1 MLFKVDFK
9 LHLISFIIKTL
20 ELYPLLVEIMPVNIF
35 IKLLDKQEKEHN
47 VTWEL
52 KIIALLCQIVINK
65 TLLMPLSMPL
75 SVQVDKDVW
84 P

>member
-20 ELYPLLVEIMPVNIF
+20 ELYPSLEEIMLVNIF

-47 VTWEL
+47 VTWAL
-52 KIIALLCQIVINK
+52 KIIASLCQTVINK
-65 TLLMPLSMPL
+65 TLLMPLLMPL

>member
-20 ELYPLLVEIMPVNIF
+20 ELYPSLEEIMLVNIF
-35 IKLLDKQEKEHN
+35 IKLLEKQEKEHN
-47 VTWEL
+47 VTWAL
-52 KIIALLCQIVINK
+52 KIIASLCQTVINK
-65 TLLMPLSMPL
+65 TLLMPLLMPL